1 MNRFIW
7 LLFLS
12 ILITSLITSVCVS
25 TVFCKDVR
33 VIEKQ
38 VMQKRA
44 ELVKKA
50 EIERN
55 KAKKFAL
62 KIQKAI
68 YKDKKALKK
77 AVKEIKLQNR
87 TLTKKNLALGKKIKQ
102 IIKKRDK
109 IKAELDKKIEVSSEL
124 VGSIRISAKDADSI
138 FAQSLEDSF
147 NHERRKIAP
156 MIMNKDRFPEMSEI
170 NRLTDALFDEIDK
183 SGQVRIEKVNI
194 FNRKGVEKLSD
205 VLVLGNFTAAYKI
218 DNEVGFLI
226 SGNKSGSLFALSKLP
241 SSSVSKN
248 IKKYME
254 GKSESVYIDI
264 SKGAALRQI
273 THSLSLF
280 EQIKKGGPIVYPII
294 GIFVISLFIVI
305 ERIIFLL
312 RKKMDADSF
321 IKKINWFIE
330 RDKWEECALLCN
342 KFKNKPVAS
351 LILSGINNKECS
363 REELE
368 SLIQE
373 KILKEIPTLERFLST
388 LGMLASISPLLG
400 LLGTVTGMINTFHV
414 ITYFGTGDPKMMSGG
429 ISEALVTTMIGLA
442 VAIPVML
449 AHNMLLRM
457 VENIISQME
466 EKSIAFINILEKN
479 RS

>member
-1 MNRFIW
+1 MNRFLW
-7 LLFLS
+7 LLFIF
-12 ILITSLITSVCVS
+12 ILISYVCVF
-25 TVFCKDVR
+25 TAFCKDVR

-44 ELVKKA
+44 ELLKKA
-50 EIERN
+50 ERERI
-55 KAKKFAL
+55 KSKEFYLKKQQEIF
-62 KIQKAI
+62 
-68 YKDKKALKK
+68 KDKTALKK
-77 AVKEIKLQNR
+77 AVKEIEWQNE
-87 TLTKKNLALGKKIKQ
+87 TLAKEKSVLAKKFKKIM
-102 IIKKRDK
+102 KKHEKLK
-109 IKAELDKKIEVSSEL
+109 IRLDEMLKVSSEL

-138 FAQSLEDSF
+138 FDQSLESSF
-147 NHERRKIAP
+147 NQERRKISSL
-156 MIMNKDRFPEMSEI
+156 IMNKDRFPEMSEI
-170 NRLTDALFDEIDK
+170 IKLTDALFDEIEK

-194 FNRKGVEKLSD
+194 FDRKGVEKLSD
-205 VLVLGNFTAAYKI
+205 VLLLGNFSAAYKF

-226 SGNKSGSLFALSKLP
+226 PGNKSGSLFALSKLP

-254 GKSESVYIDI
+254 GKSEAVYIDI
-264 SKGAALRQI
+264 SRGAALRQI
-273 THSLSLF
+273 THRQSIF
-280 EQIKKGGPIVYPII
+280 EQIKDGGLIVYPIL
-294 GIFVISLFIVI
+294 GIFIISLFIII
-305 ERIIFLL
+305 ERIIFLF

-321 IKKINWFIE
+321 IEKINYFVE
-330 RDKWEECALLCN
+330 KEYWEDCFELCN

-351 LILSGINNKECS
+351 LILSGIYNKNRS

-373 KILKEIPTLERFLST
+373 KILKEIPNLERFLST

-429 ISEALVTTMIGLA
+429 ISEALVTTMLGLA

-457 VENIISQME
+457 MENIISQME